1 MLHKIQILTDNL
13 QVVKSFVKNSVGL
26 LVAVGICGGI
36 TVVSSL
42 GMFSKIEK
50 NFYEPARLSA
60 IRTKLD
66 AVAEYS
72 NEYINNILKK
82 IGPDEGGFLAN
93 EAASSYFEREPS
105 REVGR
110 LFGKLLDE
118 LPSLEGL
125 RVVERTG
132 KRVQYSSFKN
142 DSRNERGN
150 KTYSLYTELKTYSGA
165 SELDYSIVTAFPETE
180 DEENDIDLNRY
191 RMVFDGYEQ
200 RIIISYPY
208 FYNEK
213 SYSFIF
219 YINPIDFVTQLVEN
233 RIISINDEMTLISSK
248 DGTAGGFVFRM
259 PRVGQSILANEIL
272 RRWYLKST
280 GPDEIASSPKVQV
293 SGLTAD
299 ENSAEEQ
306 IIEERRISWNL
317 ITSPKS
323 KYFNVSGLYSYEML
337 TMPQYVKI
345 LLLICSF
352 ITVCLIVI
360 ILFNIR
366 KDDDVVILS
375 KIKSVQIGL
384 LNEFFEKNVDRT
396 KVAALIESQKDAL
409 TAKIKKSLGRR
420 GKRYGDD
427 LSIILNQSWQ
437 DIINILSGENT
448 MSIQNLSSNDMSE
461 IRRMFEDVMSN
472 SSIRVQ
478 AVTQFP
484 SRQMP
489 KNWKTEELDN
499 SAGIEIAPRPGH
511 VTEKPADEISELDD
525 AEDLEELGEVDEIA
539 EAEPVEEL
547 GEVEEVAE
555 AEPVEE
561 LGEVEEISEAEPV
574 EELDDVEEVA
584 EAEPVEELGE
594 VEEISEAEPVEE
606 LDEVE
611 EIPEAETVEE
621 SAKDLNELGETA
633 DITSVEELVDEEDLK
648 SFEKEYENITNTV
661 NAYAEK
667 TEDNSSEEP
676 VSDGEIETLEYAE
689 EGEESSI
696 PVEDCKESIVYS
708 SPRSEVSQFEG
719 TESLK
724 IGDTVKANED
734 GQIDNSVV
742 DNFVVYNALNIF
754 DSLTSDTSSI
764 TGENQEASDETEL
777 KKNDSDEDSMSD
789 IKKKQTDDVVE
800 LESVSRKSEDFMFTT
815 FAANDNNVTELSPD
829 AIVQGDDGV
838 FSIANDVSTA
848 GIAIDEDFK
857 KLVDSVLR

>member
-1 MLHKIQILTDNL
+1 MLYKIQILTDNL

-60 IRTKLD
+60 IRAKLD

-72 NEYINNILKK
+72 NEYINNILQK

-306 IIEERRISWNL
+306 IIEERCISWNL

-525 AEDLEELGEVDEIA
+525 AEDLEELGEVEEIS
-539 EAEPVEEL
+539 EAES
-547 GEVEEVAE
+547 
-555 AEPVEE
+555 VEE

-574 EELDDVEEVA
+574 EELDDVEEISEAEPVEELDDVEEAA

-594 VEEISEAEPVEE
+594 VEEI
-606 LDEVE
+606 
-611 EIPEAETVEE
+611 PEAETEEE
-621 SAKDLNELGETA
+621 SAEDLNELGETA

-676 VSDGEIETLEYAE
+676 VSVEEIETLEYAE

-696 PVEDCKESIVYS
+696 PVEDGKESIVYS
-708 SPRSEVSQFEG
+708 SPRSEVTQFEG

-724 IGDTVKANED
+724 IGDTVKVNED

>member
-1 MLHKIQILTDNL
+1 M
-13 QVVKSFVKNSVGL
+13 KSFVKNSVGL

-36 TVVSSL
+36 TVASSL

-66 AVAEYS
+66 SVAEYS

-306 IIEERRISWNL
+306 IIEERHISWNL

-547 GEVEEVAE
+547 DEVEEGAE

>member
-1 MLHKIQILTDNL
+1 MLYKIQILTDNL

-165 SELDYSIVTAFPETE
+165 SELDYSIVTAFLETE

-547 GEVEEVAE
+547 GEVEE
-555 AEPVEE
+555 
-561 LGEVEEISEAEPV
+561 ISEAEPV
-574 EELDDVEEVA
+574 EELDDVEEIAEAEPVEELDDVEEA
-584 EAEPVEELGE
+584 TEAEPVEELGE
-594 VEEISEAEPVEE
+594 VEEI
-606 LDEVE
+606 
-611 EIPEAETVEE
+611 PEAETVEE
-621 SAKDLNELGETA
+621 FAKDLNEIGETA
-633 DITSVEELVDEEDLK
+633 DITS
-648 SFEKEYENITNTV
+648 
-661 NAYAEK
+661 AE
-667 TEDNSSEEP
+667 
-676 VSDGEIETLEYAE
+676 EIETLEYAE

-696 PVEDCKESIVYS
+696 PVEDGKESIVYS

-724 IGDTVKANED
+724 IGDTVKVNED
-734 GQIDNSVV
+734 EQIDNSVV

>member
-1 MLHKIQILTDNL
+1 M
-13 QVVKSFVKNSVGL
+13 KSFVKNSVGL

-36 TVVSSL
+36 TVASSL

-66 AVAEYS
+66 SVAEYS
-72 NEYINNILKK
+72 NEYINNILQK

-118 LPSLEGL
+118 VPALEGL

-150 KTYSLYTELKTYSGA
+150 KTYSLYTELKSYSGA

-180 DEENDIDLNRY
+180 DEEKDIDLNRY

-299 ENSAEEQ
+299 ENSTEEQ
-306 IIEERRISWNL
+306 KIEERRISWNL
-317 ITSPKS
+317 ITSSKS

-539 EAEPVEEL
+539 EAES
-547 GEVEEVAE
+547 
-555 AEPVEE
+555 VEE

-574 EELDDVEEVA
+574 EELDDVEE
-584 EAEPVEELGE
+584 
-594 VEEISEAEPVEE
+594 ISEAEPVEE
-606 LDEVE
+606 LDDVEEISEVEPAEELGEVEEIAEAEPVEELDDVEEATEAEPVEELGEVE

-633 DITSVEELVDEEDLK
+633 DITSVEE
-648 SFEKEYENITNTV
+648 
-661 NAYAEK
+661 
-667 TEDNSSEEP
+667 
-676 VSDGEIETLEYAE
+676 IETLEYAE
-689 EGEESSI
+689 EVEESSI
-696 PVEDCKESIVYS
+696 PVEDGKETIVYS
-708 SPRSEVSQFEG
+708 SPRSEVTQFEG

-724 IGDTVKANED
+724 IGDTVKVNED

>member
-1 MLHKIQILTDNL
+1 MLYKIQILTDNL

-165 SELDYSIVTAFPETE
+165 SELDYSIVTAFLETE

-539 EAEPVEEL
+539 EAELVEEL
-547 GEVEEVAE
+547 DD
-555 AEPVEE
+555 
-561 LGEVEEISEAEPV
+561 VEEISEAEPV
-574 EELDDVEEVA
+574 EELDDVEEAA
-584 EAEPVEELGE
+584 EAEPVEELG
-594 VEEISEAEPVEE
+594 
-606 LDEVE
+606 EVE

-633 DITSVEELVDEEDLK
+633 DITSVEE
-648 SFEKEYENITNTV
+648 
-661 NAYAEK
+661 
-667 TEDNSSEEP
+667 
-676 VSDGEIETLEYAE
+676 IETLEYAE
-689 EGEESSI
+689 EGKESSI
-696 PVEDCKESIVYS
+696 PVEDGKESIVYS
-708 SPRSEVSQFEG
+708 SPRSEVTQFEG

-724 IGDTVKANED
+724 IGDTVKVNEY

>member
-1 MLHKIQILTDNL
+1 M
-13 QVVKSFVKNSVGL
+13 KSFVKNSVGL

-36 TVVSSL
+36 TVASSL

-66 AVAEYS
+66 SVAEYS

-306 IIEERRISWNL
+306 IIEERHISWNL

-547 GEVEEVAE
+547 DEVEE
-555 AEPVEE
+555 
-561 LGEVEEISEAEPV
+561 G
-574 EELDDVEEVA
+574 A

>member
-1 MLHKIQILTDNL
+1 MLYKIQILTDNL

-165 SELDYSIVTAFPETE
+165 SELDYSIVSAFSETE

-547 GEVEEVAE
+547 
-555 AEPVEE
+555 
-561 LGEVEEISEAEPV
+561 
-574 EELDDVEEVA
+574 DDVEEVA
-584 EAEPVEELGE
+584 EAEPVEELCE

-606 LDEVE
+606 LGEVE

-676 VSDGEIETLEYAE
+676 VSDEEIETLEYAE

-724 IGDTVKANED
+724 IGDTVKVNED

>member
-1 MLHKIQILTDNL
+1 MLYKIQILTDNL

-72 NEYINNILKK
+72 NEYINNILQK

-547 GEVEEVAE
+547 GGVEEISEAEPVEELGEVEEISEV
-555 AEPVEE
+555 EPVEE

-574 EELDDVEEVA
+574 EELDDVEEA
-584 EAEPVEELGE
+584 TEAEPVEELG
-594 VEEISEAEPVEE
+594 
-606 LDEVE
+606 EVE

-621 SAKDLNELGETA
+621 SAKDLNEIGEIA
-633 DITSVEELVDEEDLK
+633 DITS
-648 SFEKEYENITNTV
+648 
-661 NAYAEK
+661 AE
-667 TEDNSSEEP
+667 
-676 VSDGEIETLEYAE
+676 EIETLEYAE

-696 PVEDCKESIVYS
+696 PVEDGKESIVYS
-708 SPRSEVSQFEG
+708 SPRSEVTQFEG

-724 IGDTVKANED
+724 IGDTVKVNEV

>member
-1 MLHKIQILTDNL
+1 M
-13 QVVKSFVKNSVGL
+13 KSFVKNSVGL

-36 TVVSSL
+36 TVASSL

-66 AVAEYS
+66 DVAEYS

-525 AEDLEELGEVDEIA
+525 AEDLEELGEVEEIS

-547 GEVEEVAE
+547 DD
-555 AEPVEE
+555 
-561 LGEVEEISEAEPV
+561 VEEISEAEPV
-574 EELDDVEEVA
+574 EELDDVEEAA

-594 VEEISEAEPVEE
+594 VEEI
-606 LDEVE
+606 
-611 EIPEAETVEE
+611 PEAETVEE
-621 SAKDLNELGETA
+621 SAEDLNELGETA
-633 DITSVEELVDEEDLK
+633 DITS
-648 SFEKEYENITNTV
+648 
-661 NAYAEK
+661 AE
-667 TEDNSSEEP
+667 
-676 VSDGEIETLEYAE
+676 EIETLEYAE

-696 PVEDCKESIVYS
+696 PVEDGKESIVYS
-708 SPRSEVSQFEG
+708 SPRSEVTQFEG

-724 IGDTVKANED
+724 IGDTVKVNED

>member
-1 MLHKIQILTDNL
+1 M
-13 QVVKSFVKNSVGL
+13 KSFVKNSVGL

-36 TVVSSL
+36 TVASSL

-66 AVAEYS
+66 SVAEYS
-72 NEYINNILKK
+72 NEYINNILQK

-118 LPSLEGL
+118 VPALEGL

-525 AEDLEELGEVDEIA
+525 AEDLEELGEV
-539 EAEPVEEL
+539 
-547 GEVEEVAE
+547 EEVAE

-561 LGEVEEISEAEPV
+561 LGEVDEIAEAEPV

-584 EAEPVEELGE
+584 EAEPVEELG
-594 VEEISEAEPVEE
+594 
-606 LDEVE
+606 EVE

-676 VSDGEIETLEYAE
+676 VSDEEIETLEYAE

-724 IGDTVKANED
+724 IGDTVKVNED

>member
-1 MLHKIQILTDNL
+1 MLYKIQILTDNL

-72 NEYINNILKK
+72 NEYINNILQK

-525 AEDLEELGEVDEIA
+525 AEDLEELDDVDEIA

-547 GEVEEVAE
+547 GEVEEISE

-574 EELDDVEEVA
+574 EELDDVEE
-584 EAEPVEELGE
+584 
-594 VEEISEAEPVEE
+594 ISEAEPVEE
-606 LDEVE
+606 LDDVEEATEAEPVEELGEVE

-633 DITSVEELVDEEDLK
+633 DITS
-648 SFEKEYENITNTV
+648 
-661 NAYAEK
+661 AE
-667 TEDNSSEEP
+667 
-676 VSDGEIETLEYAE
+676 EIETLEYAE

-696 PVEDCKESIVYS
+696 PVEDGKESIVYS

-724 IGDTVKANED
+724 IGDTVKVNED

>member
-1 MLHKIQILTDNL
+1 MLYKIQILTDNL

-72 NEYINNILKK
+72 NEYINNILQK

-547 GEVEEVAE
+547 GEVEE
-555 AEPVEE
+555 
-561 LGEVEEISEAEPV
+561 ISEAEPV
-574 EELDDVEEVA
+574 EELDDVEEIAEAEPVEELDDVEEA
-584 EAEPVEELGE
+584 TEAEPVEELGE
-594 VEEISEAEPVEE
+594 VEEI
-606 LDEVE
+606 
-611 EIPEAETVEE
+611 PEAETVEE
-621 SAKDLNELGETA
+621 FAKDLNEIGETA
-633 DITSVEELVDEEDLK
+633 DITS
-648 SFEKEYENITNTV
+648 
-661 NAYAEK
+661 AE
-667 TEDNSSEEP
+667 
-676 VSDGEIETLEYAE
+676 EIETLEYAE

-696 PVEDCKESIVYS
+696 PVEDGKESIVYS

-724 IGDTVKANED
+724 IGDTVKVNED
-734 GQIDNSVV
+734 EQIDNSVV